1 MPYHID
7 AGLLFYRSDL
17 LKQYGY
23 RAPPATWTELE
34 TMATLI
40 QKGERSKG
48 NKDFWGFVWQ
58 GSASEGL
65 TCNALEWQL
74 ADGGGNIIEKDRTIS
89 VNNPKALRTWERAAR
104 WVGTISPPGVIAYR
118 EWDALNIW
126 RAGNAAFMRNWPTGY
141 LTSRG
146 EGSTIADKFDRSVIT
161 AMAEGVLLIASDHR
175 IVACNRSA
183 EQILGMSEEQL
194 LRRTALD
201 NETPTV
207 HEDGS
212 PFLPNDR
219 PSMKALLTGQSQSNV
234 CMGVRKL
241 SGELCWLS
249 INAQP
254 LFRDGSDG
262 KPYGVVT
269 TFTDISERRRAE
281 EALRRSEQEFHTI
294 FDHAAIGMVLI
305 DAAGYPLRSN
315 PAFLSMLGY
324 RESELAGLTLADL
337 THPEDVA
344 LDRTLFQNVV
354 EGHVKQYQVKKRYI
368 RKDGEI
374 RSARL
379 TVSALRTDKQELQ
392 YSVAMVEDVTSQET
406 AERKLLQISNRLLRI
421 QEEEQRRIAREIHDS
436 TSQEI
441 TALTLNLGALRIF
454 HDALP
459 EKASKL
465 IAESLA
471 LTKRV
476 AREIRTFAY
485 LLHPPMLTEF
495 GLWNALRMFVEEF
508 SERSGVLVGLEIS
521 PEVENIKLTADQ
533 EIALFR
539 FIQEALANVHRH
551 SGSDSASIDVHF
563 ESGCI
568 EAVVRDAGSG
578 IPPGVLEAIRQSDGQ
593 AGGVGLPGMRERI
606 GYVGGEVRIES
617 DEHGTTVAALIP
629 AGNRAA

>member
-1 MPYHID
+1 M
-7 AGLLFYRSDL
+7 
-17 LKQYGY
+17 
-23 RAPPATWTELE
+23 
-34 TMATLI
+34 
-40 QKGERSKG
+40 
-48 NKDFWGFVWQ
+48 
-58 GSASEGL
+58 
-65 TCNALEWQL
+65 
-74 ADGGGNIIEKDRTIS
+74 
-89 VNNPKALRTWERAAR
+89 
-104 WVGTISPPGVIAYR
+104 
-118 EWDALNIW
+118 
-126 RAGNAAFMRNWPTGY
+126 GNAFNDASWRLSHLY
-141 LTSRG
+141 EVLKSSEERY
-146 EGSTIADKFDRSVIT
+146 RSVIT
-161 AMAEGVLLIASDHR
+161 AMAEGVLVFAGDGKI
-175 IVACNRSA
+175 IACNKSA
-183 EQILGMSEEQL
+183 ERILGMPAEQL
-194 LRRTALD
+194 LTRNTAD
-201 NETPTV
+201 ADAPTV

-212 PFLPNDR
+212 PFPVDDR
-219 PSMKALLTGQSQSNV
+219 PSLKALRTGNPQTDV

-241 SGELCWLS
+241 SGEWCWLS
-249 INAQP
+249 VNAQP

-262 KPYGVVT
+262 KPYGAVS
-269 TFTDISERRRAE
+269 TFTDITERRRAE
-281 EALRRSEQEFHTI
+281 EALRRSEKEFHTI

-305 DAAGYPLRSN
+305 DPSGHPLRSN
-315 PAFLSMLGY
+315 PAFLGMLGY
-324 RESELAGLTLADL
+324 RENELARLTLADL
-337 THPEDVA
+337 THPEDIS
-344 LDRTLFQNVV
+344 LDQALFQSVV
-354 EGHVKQYQVKKRYI
+354 GGHLSQYQVRKRYV

-374 RSARL
+374 RSGRL
-379 TVSALRTDKQELQ
+379 TVSALRSDNQELQ
-392 YSVAMVEDVTSQET
+392 YCVAMVEDITSQEV
-406 AERKLLQISNRLLRI
+406 AERKLLQMSKRLLRI

-454 HDALP
+454 RDALP

-465 IAESLA
+465 IAESLT

-485 LLHPPMLTEF
+485 LLHPPMLTEL

-508 SERSGVLVGLEIS
+508 SERSGVLIGLEIS

-551 SGSDSASIDVHF
+551 SGSDSASIDVRF

-568 EAVVRDAGSG
+568 EAVVRDSGSG
-578 IPPGVLEAIRQSDGQ
+578 IPAEVLKAMQQSDGQ